1 MDLIIF
7 AIVATVVLAFI
18 IASIAAILQSLQ
30 KPSEPSETYQGIP
43 LTDHARDKMTERYHI
58 TDQDIPLTDHAR
70 YKMTERYNITDPCE
84 MDAFASNAFRY
95 GKTYDQ
101 LSGYISKKLYNIQY
115 RHGDVYTAKLFK
127 KSVFI
132 FTNDTNCLITV
143 YEPDN
148 PDFYH

>member
-1 MDLIIF
+1 MNLIIF
-7 AIVATVVLAFI
+7 VIVATFVLAFI

-30 KPSEPSETYQGIP
+30 KPSEPHKTY
-43 LTDHARDKMTERYHI
+43 
-58 TDQDIPLTDHAR
+58 QDIPLTDHAR
-70 YKMTERYNITDPCE
+70 DKMTERYNITDPCE
-84 MDAFASNAFRY
+84 MDAFARNAFRY

-101 LSGYISKKLYNIQY
+101 LSGYISKKMYRIQY
-115 RHGDVYTAKLFK
+115 RHGDGYTAKLFE

-143 YEPDN
+143 YELDN